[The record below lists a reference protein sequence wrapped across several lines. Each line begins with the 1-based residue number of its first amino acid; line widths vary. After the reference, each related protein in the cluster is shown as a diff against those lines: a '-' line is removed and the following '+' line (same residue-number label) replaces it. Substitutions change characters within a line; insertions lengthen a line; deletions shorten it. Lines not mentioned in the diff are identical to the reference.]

1 LGKKNKTKRNTN
13 PETDKSRRA
22 RTGKALISFSEQENK
37 KSTISN
43 TENTAEY
50 EGKFST

>member
-22 RTGKALISFSEQENK
+22 RKALISFSEQENK